1 MKTMTQ
7 ARRASAALRA
17 ASDAGALQ
25 GSLIP
30 AVFGCPY
37 GHAARITASPLPFGR
52 CGDCGAE
59 MTVLDPGALPP
70 ERRRAG

>member
-7 ARRASAALRA
+7 ARRASAALCA
-17 ASDAGALQ
+17 ANDAGALQ

-37 GHAARITASPLPFGR
+37 GHAARIIASPLPFGR